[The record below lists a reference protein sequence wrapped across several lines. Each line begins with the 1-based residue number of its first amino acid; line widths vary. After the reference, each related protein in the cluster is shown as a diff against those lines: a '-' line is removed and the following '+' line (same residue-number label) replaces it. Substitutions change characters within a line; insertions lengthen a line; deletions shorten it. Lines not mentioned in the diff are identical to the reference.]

1 MQMTKMNR
9 NGKAELLSPA
19 GNPEKMRAAV
29 LYGADAVYLS
39 GKRFGM
45 RAAAD
50 NFTDGEI
57 VEAAEYC
64 HERGVR
70 VYVTVNVMPRTDEY
84 GELRRFVKI
93 LSEAGVDAVI
103 VSDLGVFS
111 AVREIAPGM
120 EIHVSTQA
128 SVVSAESCKAWY
140 RMGAS
145 RVVVARELSLR
156 DIAAIRQNVPKEME
170 LETFV
175 HGSMC
180 VGYSGRCLLSNY
192 FTGRDSN
199 HGACAQPC
207 RWNYSPSA
215 LDLREAQ
222 RPDEPVALSAE
233 EEGGETFFMSS
244 KDMCMIDHIPE
255 LEESGISSYK
265 IEGRV
270 KSAYYAAVVTN
281 AYRMAIDRYRR
292 DPASYES
299 DPLIRREL
307 DSVSH
312 REYSTGFFFTDP
324 REDAGVVT
332 APGYVRDKA
341 YLAVCD
347 EDCLIPDGDGM
358 YTVRF
363 RQKNKVS
370 PGMTAEV
377 ISPGKVGRPFTVG
390 EMTDGQGEPIESA
403 PHPSMIFTVRTPFP
417 VRRGDIMRAGD

>member
-1 MQMTKMNR
+1 MIDMMR

-29 LYGADAVYLS
+29 LYGADAVYLA
-39 GKRFGM
+39 GKNFGM
-45 RAAAD
+45 RTAAD
-50 NFTDGEI
+50 NFTDEEI
-57 VEAAEYC
+57 AEAAEYC
-64 HERGVR
+64 HARGAR

-84 GELRRFVKI
+84 GELRRFIKF

-111 AVREIAPGM
+111 AVREIAPRL

-128 SVVSAESCKAWY
+128 SAVSAESCTAWY
-140 RMGAS
+140 KMGAS
-145 RVVVARELSLR
+145 RVVLARELTLDEISKIRR
-156 DIAAIRQNVPKEME
+156 DTPPELE

-192 FTGRDSN
+192 FTGRDAN

-207 RWNYSPSA
+207 RWNYSPAA

-222 RPDEPVALSAE
+222 RPDDPVALSAE

-281 AYRMAIDRYRR
+281 AYRMALDRYRR
-292 DPASYES
+292 DPAAYEN

-312 REYSTGFFFTDP
+312 REYSTGFFFKDP
-324 REDAGVVT
+324 REDANTVT
-332 APGYVRDKA
+332 AHGYVRDKA

-347 EDCLIPDGDGM
+347 EDCAIPDADGM
-358 YTVRF
+358 FTAKF

-370 PGMTAEV
+370 PGMEAEV

-390 EMTDGQGEPIESA
+390 EMTDGEGNAVESA